1 MIVNLP
7 EALNF
12 NELFLKL
19 KPVHVQLAIESPHSL
34 LHGVTGT
41 SRGVHLEV
49 VNGCRIVHNMPF
61 EGIKL
66 FGSTTSTK
74 NMASIPS

>member
-1 MIVNLP
+1 MIVNIP

-12 NELFLKL
+12 NKLFLKL
-19 KPVHVQLAIESPHSL
+19 KLVHVQLAIDSPHSL

-41 SRGVHLEV
+41 SRGVYLEV
-49 VNGCRIVHNMPF
+49 VNGCRFVHNMPF

-74 NMASIPS
+74 NMAFFPG